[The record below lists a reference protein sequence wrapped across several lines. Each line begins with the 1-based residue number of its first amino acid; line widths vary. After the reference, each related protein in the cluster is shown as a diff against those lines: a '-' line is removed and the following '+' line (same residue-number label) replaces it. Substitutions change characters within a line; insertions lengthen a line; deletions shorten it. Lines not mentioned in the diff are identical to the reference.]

1 VAKPATPEELARATE
16 RVEGAFQ
23 ATGRTLERLTRER
36 GVRPMQKLIESA
48 AAEMQRKV
56 SRLAPDDET
65 FTAVQQRAI
74 LAQYRAMLLDLQP
87 RMTRVLGEASREAQ
101 VESIRSM
108 VKTLAL
114 AELEFEGVT
123 TPLPLTQA
131 ARMAGIIDRDR
142 ASLLRQHD
150 VSVRTYGVDS
160 ITQAERYLGQA
171 FATQRSYSETV
182 AGLFDMVDQ
191 SRYRAERI
199 VRTECLVESTRV
211 DAAMVLAAHRRPY
224 VGPVVEIVT
233 GDGSKLTT
241 TPNHPMLTR
250 RGWVA
255 SGELRE
261 GDDLVCHLG
270 PKYASSSRDEDV
282 TAPPSTI
289 GEIFDSLSAVGVG
302 KRVRTAEPDFHGDGR
317 DGYVDV
323 HIPFRPLKVGNF
335 TAFPKSLSKDV
346 FTPSDE
352 SATAFCGRCN
362 NLLSMQKTRCLCDP
376 TNTNSGVTNPL
387 MDGVAL
393 GLELDSKS
401 LGRLAFKVSSD
412 NLFRGQVSAGLVV
425 PSAAPEKQFFGL
437 ADGSH
442 NAGRDDDLAD
452 PVVRPMHTLGND
464 AVRNARTV
472 QFKRVVSLGLRQF
485 EGHVFNLTTVN
496 GYFSVEGVY
505 TGNTSFAWSAA
516 HASALDEASEL
527 IPGLFRRWVEYVND
541 QTGAPLDGRVAN
553 DSLVLHGQVAFT
565 PADGA
570 TMEAR
575 STFLVG
581 GTGGFEMPRDGR
593 VNAKLWGKRYA
604 HPPNRPN
611 DRSRIVGWKVD
622 WPVPA
627 YMVVNGQRM
636 DVKKALALMSGKDAD
651 EAREDAEGVDIP
663 EQTLASAKE
672 VDEARAGF
680 ARERQRRRNEAAAKR
695 AKPVKATK

>member
-1 VAKPATPEELARATE
+1 VAKPETPEELARAVE

-36 GVRPMQKLIESA
+36 GVAPVLRLIRSA
-48 AAEMQRKV
+48 AAEMERKV
-56 SRLAPDDET
+56 DRLAPKDET

-74 LAQYRAMLLDLQP
+74 LAQYRAMLLELQP

-199 VRTECLVESTRV
+199 VRTEC
-211 DAAMVLAAHRRPY
+211 
-224 VGPVVEIVT
+224 
-233 GDGSKLTT
+233 
-241 TPNHPMLTR
+241 
-250 RGWVA
+250 
-255 SGELRE
+255 
-261 GDDLVCHLG
+261 
-270 PKYASSSRDEDV
+270 
-282 TAPPSTI
+282 
-289 GEIFDSLSAVGVG
+289 
-302 KRVRTAEPDFHGDGR
+302 
-317 DGYVDV
+317 
-323 HIPFRPLKVGNF
+323 
-335 TAFPKSLSKDV
+335 
-346 FTPSDE
+346 
-352 SATAFCGRCN
+352 
-362 NLLSMQKTRCLCDP
+362 
-376 TNTNSGVTNPL
+376 
-387 MDGVAL
+387 
-393 GLELDSKS
+393 
-401 LGRLAFKVSSD
+401 
-412 NLFRGQVSAGLVV
+412 
-425 PSAAPEKQFFGL
+425 
-437 ADGSH
+437 
-442 NAGRDDDLAD
+442 
-452 PVVRPMHTLGND
+452 
-464 AVRNARTV
+464 
-472 QFKRVVSLGLRQF
+472 
-485 EGHVFNLTTVN
+485 
-496 GYFSVEGVY
+496 
-505 TGNTSFAWSAA
+505 SFAWSAA

-627 YMVVNGQRM
+627 YMVVNGARM

>member
-108 VKTLAL
+108 VKTLSL

-131 ARMAGIIDRDR
+131 ARMAGIIDKDR

-150 VSVRTYGVDS
+150 VSVRTYGIDS
-160 ITQAERYLGQA
+160 ITQAERYLGQS

-199 VRTECLVESTRV
+199 VRTE
-211 DAAMVLAAHRRPY
+211 
-224 VGPVVEIVT
+224 
-233 GDGSKLTT
+233 
-241 TPNHPMLTR
+241 
-250 RGWVA
+250 
-255 SGELRE
+255 
-261 GDDLVCHLG
+261 
-270 PKYASSSRDEDV
+270 
-282 TAPPSTI
+282 
-289 GEIFDSLSAVGVG
+289 
-302 KRVRTAEPDFHGDGR
+302 
-317 DGYVDV
+317 
-323 HIPFRPLKVGNF
+323 
-335 TAFPKSLSKDV
+335 
-346 FTPSDE
+346 
-352 SATAFCGRCN
+352 
-362 NLLSMQKTRCLCDP
+362 
-376 TNTNSGVTNPL
+376 
-387 MDGVAL
+387 
-393 GLELDSKS
+393 
-401 LGRLAFKVSSD
+401 
-412 NLFRGQVSAGLVV
+412 
-425 PSAAPEKQFFGL
+425 
-437 ADGSH
+437 
-442 NAGRDDDLAD
+442 
-452 PVVRPMHTLGND
+452 
-464 AVRNARTV
+464 
-472 QFKRVVSLGLRQF
+472 
-485 EGHVFNLTTVN
+485 
-496 GYFSVEGVY
+496 
-505 TGNTSFAWSAA
+505 TSFAWSAA
-516 HASALDEASEL
+516 HASALDEASD
-527 IPGLFRRWVEYVND
+527 IVPGLFRRWVEYVD
-541 QTGAPLDGRVAN
+541 DFTGAPLDGRVAN
-553 DSLVLHGQVAFT
+553 DSLVLHGQVCFT
-565 PADGA
+565 PTNA

-581 GTGGFEMPRDGR
+581 GTGGFEMPRDNS

-636 DVKKALALMSGKDAD
+636 DVKKALALMTGRDAD
-651 EAREDAEGVDIP
+651 EAREDAEGIDIP
-663 EQTLASAKE
+663 EQPLASEKE

-680 ARERQRRRNEAAAKR
+680 AREREQRRADAAAR
-695 AKPVKATK
+695 RRRSR